1 MHFLPDVY
9 VPCEQCHG
17 KRYNRETLEVR
28 FKGKTIAD
36 VLDMPVEEALE
47 FFEHIPKIRR
57 RLETLNDVGLGY
69 IRLGQ
74 PATTLSGGEAQR
86 VKLATELSKVA
97 TGRTL
102 YILDEPTTG
111 LHFADVERL
120 LEVLHR
126 LVDAGNSVVVIEHNL
141 DVIKTAD
148 RIIDM
153 GPEGGDEGGT
163 LVAAGTPEEV
173 AGTPGSAHRRVPRR
187 ARDAGG
193 TTRDARQEASSEG
206 RRSRVIEV
214 VELRKRYAPKAPEA
228 VAGISFEARRGE
240 VFGLL
245 GPNGAGKTTTIGALT
260 TRVRPTSGYVAIDGI
275 DVQADPVAVKQRI
288 AVVPQRPNLDRQL
301 KAIENLTFHA
311 AYFGYGRAERR
322 KRALEVMKALG
333 LEGREDE
340 DVNNLSGG
348 MAQRLLIARAL
359 MHRPQVLFLDEPTT
373 GLDPQS
379 RLFLWDRIEELRE
392 AGTTILLTTHDMVEA
407 DRLCDNIAIVDH
419 GTIVALDTPSGLR
432 RLLPGAGGV
441 EVVATGLA
449 DADGALG
456 AFGEVEV
463 AGTADGRRQIRIYGD
478 GVDPAAVVDA
488 VRGVGGEMLELR
500 RLEGSL
506 EDVFVHLTG
515 RDLR

>member
-1 MHFLPDVY
+1 
-9 VPCEQCHG
+9 
-17 KRYNRETLEVR
+17 
-28 FKGKTIAD
+28 
-36 VLDMPVEEALE
+36 
-47 FFEHIPKIRR
+47 
-57 RLETLNDVGLGY
+57 
-69 IRLGQ
+69 
-74 PATTLSGGEAQR
+74 
-86 VKLATELSKVA
+86 
-97 TGRTL
+97 
-102 YILDEPTTG
+102 
-111 LHFADVERL
+111 
-120 LEVLHR
+120 
-126 LVDAGNSVVVIEHNL
+126 
-141 DVIKTAD
+141 
-148 RIIDM
+148 
-153 GPEGGDEGGT
+153 
-163 LVAAGTPEEV
+163 
-173 AGTPGSAHRRVPRR
+173 
-187 ARDAGG
+187 
-193 TTRDARQEASSEG
+193 
-206 RRSRVIEV
+206 VIEV

-322 KRALEVMKALG
+322 RRALEVMKALG

-407 DRLCDNIAIVDH
+407 DRLCDTIAIVDH

-441 EVVATGLA
+441 EVVATGMA
-449 DADGALG
+449 DAEGALG
-456 AFGEVEV
+456 SFGEVEV

-488 VRGVGGEMLELR
+488 VRDSGGEMLELR

>member
-1 MHFLPDVY
+1 M
-9 VPCEQCHG
+9 
-17 KRYNRETLEVR
+17 
-28 FKGKTIAD
+28 
-36 VLDMPVEEALE
+36 
-47 FFEHIPKIRR
+47 
-57 RLETLNDVGLGY
+57 
-69 IRLGQ
+69 
-74 PATTLSGGEAQR
+74 
-86 VKLATELSKVA
+86 
-97 TGRTL
+97 
-102 YILDEPTTG
+102 
-111 LHFADVERL
+111 
-120 LEVLHR
+120 
-126 LVDAGNSVVVIEHNL
+126 
-141 DVIKTAD
+141 
-148 RIIDM
+148 
-153 GPEGGDEGGT
+153 
-163 LVAAGTPEEV
+163 
-173 AGTPGSAHRRVPRR
+173 
-187 ARDAGG
+187 
-193 TTRDARQEASSEG
+193 
-206 RRSRVIEV
+206 IEV

-441 EVVATGLA
+441 EVVATGMA
-449 DADGALG
+449 DAEGALG
-456 AFGEVEV
+456 SFGEVEV

-488 VRGVGGEMLELR
+488 VRDSGGEMLELR

>member
-1 MHFLPDVY
+1 
-9 VPCEQCHG
+9 
-17 KRYNRETLEVR
+17 
-28 FKGKTIAD
+28 
-36 VLDMPVEEALE
+36 
-47 FFEHIPKIRR
+47 
-57 RLETLNDVGLGY
+57 
-69 IRLGQ
+69 
-74 PATTLSGGEAQR
+74 
-86 VKLATELSKVA
+86 
-97 TGRTL
+97 
-102 YILDEPTTG
+102 
-111 LHFADVERL
+111 
-120 LEVLHR
+120 
-126 LVDAGNSVVVIEHNL
+126 
-141 DVIKTAD
+141 
-148 RIIDM
+148 
-153 GPEGGDEGGT
+153 
-163 LVAAGTPEEV
+163 
-173 AGTPGSAHRRVPRR
+173 
-187 ARDAGG
+187 
-193 TTRDARQEASSEG
+193 
-206 RRSRVIEV
+206 
-214 VELRKRYAPKAPEA
+214 
-228 VAGISFEARRGE
+228 
-240 VFGLL
+240 
-245 GPNGAGKTTTIGALT
+245 
-260 TRVRPTSGYVAIDGI
+260 VRPTSGYAAIDGI

-322 KRALEVMKALG
+322 RRALEVMAALG

-379 RLFLWDRIEELRE
+379 RLFLWDRIEEMRE

-407 DRLCDNIAIVDH
+407 DRLCDHIAIVDH

-449 DADGALG
+449 DADGALS

-463 AGTADGRRQIRIYGD
+463 AGTADGRRQVRIYGD

-488 VRGVGGEMLELR
+488 VRGAGGEMLELR

>member
-1 MHFLPDVY
+1 
-9 VPCEQCHG
+9 
-17 KRYNRETLEVR
+17 
-28 FKGKTIAD
+28 
-36 VLDMPVEEALE
+36 
-47 FFEHIPKIRR
+47 
-57 RLETLNDVGLGY
+57 
-69 IRLGQ
+69 
-74 PATTLSGGEAQR
+74 
-86 VKLATELSKVA
+86 
-97 TGRTL
+97 
-102 YILDEPTTG
+102 
-111 LHFADVERL
+111 
-120 LEVLHR
+120 
-126 LVDAGNSVVVIEHNL
+126 
-141 DVIKTAD
+141 
-148 RIIDM
+148 
-153 GPEGGDEGGT
+153 
-163 LVAAGTPEEV
+163 
-173 AGTPGSAHRRVPRR
+173 
-187 ARDAGG
+187 
-193 TTRDARQEASSEG
+193 
-206 RRSRVIEV
+206 VIEV

-441 EVVATGLA
+441 EVVATGMA
-449 DADGALG
+449 DAEGALG
-456 AFGEVEV
+456 SFGEVEV
-463 AGTADGRRQIRIYGD
+463 AGTADGRRQVRIYGD

-488 VRGVGGEMLELR
+488 VRDSGGEMLELR